1 MFCRQSCIMNEFN
14 AVSGLN
20 MYLCVVMYCFIVAC
34 DMCICVES
42 PFFGEEGRIR
52 KDYRKEGVNLSPFF
66 RKCGNIV
73 FVDMGNIDIHVKSIW
88 LRNCSYRGK
97 VG

>member
-34 DMCICVES
+34 DMCICVGS
-42 PFFGEEGRIR
+42 PFLGEEGRIR

-66 RKCGNIV
+66 SYVVILC
-73 FVDMGNIDIHVKSIW
+73 FLIW
-88 LRNCSYRGK
+88 EISTFM
-97 VG
+97 